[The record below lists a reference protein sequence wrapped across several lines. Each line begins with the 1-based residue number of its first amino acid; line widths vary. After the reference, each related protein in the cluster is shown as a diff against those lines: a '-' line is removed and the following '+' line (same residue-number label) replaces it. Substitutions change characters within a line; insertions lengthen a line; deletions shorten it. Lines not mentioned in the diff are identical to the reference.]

1 LIQEQENDVD
11 LTAPMITASIV
22 DVPTITAF
30 NGAPDTQIAAS
41 DICESSCITSNISVD
56 MTEVDLISLSEET
69 CENISKPRTAL
80 FKEGEDDEPMA
91 PQNISTE
98 IPNMV
103 IGLKFGAIIF
113 DEKYSKNMDK
123 FTVVGLSSNIIIGGA
138 TFMKGENMKSRKYI
152 YVGSM
157 KVDMT

>member
-1 LIQEQENDVD
+1 MNQSGTLKNADTIVSKSHIQFGS
-11 LTAPMITASIV
+11 L
-22 DVPTITAF
+22 F
-30 NGAPDTQIAAS
+30 NFVRHEDMMKGKSMTVAKM
-41 DICESSCITSNISVD
+41 EKSV
-56 MTEVDLISLSEET
+56 EVIP
-69 CENISKPRTAL
+69 KPRTTL

-91 PQNISTE
+91 PQNIFTE

-103 IGLKFGAIIF
+103 IGLKFGAVIF

-152 YVGSM
+152 YASSM
-157 KVDMT
+157 KVDIT